1 MNGTRIEFVEHLSKD
16 LDLRVDQGHRD
27 YEASHG
33 IVCDYQFFW
42 ILIRNERGETLGVL
56 AAYTA
61 YAEIYVDDMWVDPNY
76 RMTGLG
82 RTLLEALEARYKEQ
96 GYNNINL
103 VTHQFQ
109 AVAFYLKCGFEV
121 EFVRINKNQPKL
133 TKTFFVKFFGAEP
146 HTRGLLNQ
154 TN

>member
-1 MNGTRIEFVEHLSKD
+1 
-16 LDLRVDQGHRD
+16 
-27 YEASHG
+27 
-33 IVCDYQFFW
+33 
-42 ILIRNERGETLGVL
+42 
-56 AAYTA
+56 
-61 YAEIYVDDMWVDPNY
+61 MWVDPNY

-133 TKTFFVKFFGAEP
+133 TKTFFVKFFGAKD
-146 HTRGLLNQ
+146 GLVHISHLAPERVDRVEDVLNEGDEVLVRVIDVDKRSGKVRLSRKEALGASL
-154 TN
+154 